1 MKENNIH
8 TTWKKIDSEIQP
20 ETNEEL
26 NIKLKRKSKEIIK
39 RFLLSAGVS
48 SVISAGVIVFLIV
61 STVDRWE
68 DIYYRTINFVLGL
81 IILISFGSAIKAFLF
96 LLKSPTNTSLKK
108 GLTIRKEKISEWLN
122 SKLPYFIFPVIC
134 MLLMLSIHVY
144 FEKNLFT
151 EVITTEESFFGLI
164 TGLTVGLTVAY
175 FTMKKIRE
183 SQLSHLKH
191 LDELL
196 EKMT

>member
-8 TTWKKIDSEIQP
+8 TTWKKIDSDIQP

-26 NIKLKRKSKEIIK
+26 NIKLKRKSKKVIK
-39 RFLLSAGVS
+39 RFLLSAG
-48 SVISAGVIVFLIV
+48 ISGIISTGVIVFLIIT
-61 STVDRWE
+61 TVNRWE
-68 DIYYRTINFVLGL
+68 DIYYRTINYGLGL
-81 IILISFGSAIKAFLF
+81 IILISLTIAIKGFFF
-96 LLKSPTNTSLKK
+96 LLKPPVNTSLK
-108 GLTIRKEKISEWLN
+108 TAVVMQKEKISKWLN
-122 SKLPYFIFPVIC
+122 SKLPYFILPVIC

-144 FEKNLFT
+144 FEQNLFI

-164 TGLTVGLTVAY
+164 TGLAVGLIVAY
-175 FTMKKIRE
+175 FAMKKIRE